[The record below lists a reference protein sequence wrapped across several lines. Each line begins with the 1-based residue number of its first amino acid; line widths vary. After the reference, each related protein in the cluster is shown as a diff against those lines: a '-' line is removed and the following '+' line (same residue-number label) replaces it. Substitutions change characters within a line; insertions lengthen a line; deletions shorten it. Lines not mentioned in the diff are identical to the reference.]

1 MKAVSKAKYRTND
14 EFIGFRLSTSQKKY
28 IEDISIKEGISMGHW
43 VRKNLFSKEI

>member
-28 IEDISIKEGISMGHW
+28 IEDISINEGISMGHW
-43 VRKNLFSKEI
+43 IRKQIFKKEL